1 MRLGEFAVRNRATV
15 FFALFAIIVAGSS
28 AYTTLPRESFPDIE
42 IPNILVYTLWPGASP
57 TDVESQLTDELE
69 RELQGLEGIKQIT
82 STSTESV
89 SVVNVEFVSGV
100 DLDFA
105 LQKVRDRVNLAKSEF
120 PADAEEP
127 ILRELNFSD
136 VPILQVHLSGDV
148 GPVELRRLAKAVQD
162 EVEAIPGVLRA
173 TLVGGVEREV
183 QVAVDPERLRLYGAS
198 LDDVLD
204 AIRDENVSIPGGEL
218 TLKGQTLA
226 LRVPGEVE
234 DPLAVEQFVVKVVGQ
249 RPVQVRDVAT
259 VSYGF
264 KERSSYS
271 RIDGRESVS
280 LSVQKRS
287 GSNIIE
293 LTDRLKTA
301 VDGLRGTWP
310 PGVEATFLA
319 DQSKDIR
326 IMVADLEN
334 NVLTGVVLVVIV
346 LFFTMGLRNALFV
359 GAAIPLAMLL
369 TFVVVQLA
377 GMTLNMMVLFSLVLA
392 VGMLVDNSIV
402 VVDNIYR
409 HMQEGKSA
417 FEAAQIGTRE
427 VGGAVLNSTLTTIGA
442 FVPLFFWPGIIG
454 DFMSIL
460 PIAVC
465 IALAASL
472 VIAFTANPTLAAA
485 YMKPHSERTVSVDD
499 DARVQEEAGIGGR
512 ILVFYRDS
520 LTWSLDHRGAI
531 LGGTVGLF
539 VLVVLIFA
547 GFNHGTELF
556 PETDPRQ
563 IWASVETPPGT
574 RLEQTDAIVRELERR
589 LGDLPDIRVRSAASG
604 AGATGD
610 EFSGGRSE
618 GGDPT
623 RGRVTL
629 DLLDMEDRSQGSL
642 VTLEEARRRVR
653 GIPGATINVERPVEG
668 PPVGDPL
675 SIEVAGDDF
684 GRLGEIAERIQREIA
699 DIPGLATLDND
710 FDLARP
716 EVIVRVDRDQAARL
730 GLSTA
735 LIARTLRT
743 AVNGT
748 EASQFREGEDEWD
761 ITVRFAPGA
770 RSSLADLQRLVVV
783 NEDGEQIPLET
794 VARVE
799 TGAAL
804 QSIQHKDRRRVVT
817 IAGKVTTPERAQP
830 VRAEAEKRIQAIPGL
845 LPPGYS
851 VRFAGQSQDE
861 EESTAFLSKAFL
873 YALILVL
880 LLIVGQFN
888 SYAVPFIIMMSVV
901 MSLIGVLLGLVVT
914 GTPFGIIMTGIGVIS
929 LAGVVVNNA
938 IVLLDYAEQ
947 LRSRGLARRT
957 LILVTGMRRLRP
969 VLLTA
974 ITTILGLVPTV
985 VGWGFD
991 FRGFHFQASGE
1002 SSSWWRPL
1010 GVAVMFGLAFATFLT
1025 LILVPV
1031 LYDLLLQWRERRSR
1045 GAAGPEEN
1053 GSPESKLRRGDLA
1066 PG

>member
-1 MRLGEFAVRNRATV
+1 MPESA
-15 FFALFAIIVAGSS
+15 AG
-28 AYTTLPRESFPDIE
+28 
-42 IPNILVYTLWPGASP
+42 
-57 TDVESQLTDELE
+57 
-69 RELQGLEGIKQIT
+69 
-82 STSTESV
+82 
-89 SVVNVEFVSGV
+89 
-100 DLDFA
+100 
-105 LQKVRDRVNLAKSEF
+105 
-120 PADAEEP
+120 
-127 ILRELNFSD
+127 
-136 VPILQVHLSGDV
+136 
-148 GPVELRRLAKAVQD
+148 
-162 EVEAIPGVLRA
+162 
-173 TLVGGVEREV
+173 
-183 QVAVDPERLRLYGAS
+183 
-198 LDDVLD
+198 
-204 AIRDENVSIPGGEL
+204 
-218 TLKGQTLA
+218 
-226 LRVPGEVE
+226 
-234 DPLAVEQFVVKVVGQ
+234 
-249 RPVQVRDVAT
+249 
-259 VSYGF
+259 
-264 KERSSYS
+264 
-271 RIDGRESVS
+271 
-280 LSVQKRS
+280 
-287 GSNIIE
+287 
-293 LTDRLKTA
+293 
-301 VDGLRGTWP
+301 
-310 PGVEATFLA
+310 
-319 DQSKDIR
+319 
-326 IMVADLEN
+326 
-334 NVLTGVVLVVIV
+334 
-346 LFFTMGLRNALFV
+346 
-359 GAAIPLAMLL
+359 
-369 TFVVVQLA
+369 
-377 GMTLNMMVLFSLVLA
+377 
-392 VGMLVDNSIV
+392 
-402 VVDNIYR
+402 
-409 HMQEGKSA
+409 
-417 FEAAQIGTRE
+417 
-427 VGGAVLNSTLTTIGA
+427 
-442 FVPLFFWPGIIG
+442 
-454 DFMSIL
+454 
-460 PIAVC
+460 
-465 IALAASL
+465 
-472 VIAFTANPTLAAA
+472 
-485 YMKPHSERTVSVDD
+485 
-499 DARVQEEAGIGGR
+499 
-512 ILVFYRDS
+512 ILVFYRE
-520 LTWSLDHRGAI
+520 SLDWALGHRAVV
-531 LGGTVGLF
+531 LGGTLGLF
-539 VLVVLIFA
+539 VVVLLIF
-547 GFNHGTELF
+547 GKFNHGTELF

-629 DLLDMEDRSQGSL
+629 DLLDMEERSQGSL

-668 PPVGDPL
+668 PPVGDAL
-675 SIEVAGDDF
+675 SIELSGDDF

-716 EVIVRVDRDQAARL
+716 EVVVRVDRDQAARL

-743 AVNGT
+743 AINGT

-794 VARVE
+794 VAKVE

-817 IAGKVTTPERAQP
+817 IAGKVTTPEQAQP

-851 VRFAGQSQDE
+851 VRFAGQSEDE

-901 MSLIGVLLGLVVT
+901 MSLIGVLLGLVLT

-947 LRSRGLARRT
+947 LRQRGMARRT

-969 VLLTA
+969 VMLTA

-1002 SSSWWRPL
+1002 SSSWWRPM

-1031 LYDLLLQWRERRSR
+1031 LYDLLLEWRERRS
-1045 GAAGPEEN
+1045 GGKESSGNGKGSLALPVETPAG
-1053 GSPESKLRRGDLA
+1053 
-1066 PG
+1066 

>member
-1 MRLGEFAVRNRATV
+1 VRLGEFAVRNRATV

-280 LSVQKRS
+280 LAVQKRS

-402 VVDNIYR
+402 VIDNIYR

-520 LTWSLDHRGAI
+520 LTWALDHRGAI

-539 VLVVLIFA
+539 VVVVLIFA